1 MSGAIA
7 NPTVQDIRLHH
18 CTKSPGLMVFNLS
31 GSIAGVPICLPTCFF
46 RQIILFAKIAIVF
59 PTLCSGKQFLIFE
72 GGLIEID
79 D

>member
-1 MSGAIA
+1 M
-7 NPTVQDIRLHH
+7 
-18 CTKSPGLMVFNLS
+18 
-31 GSIAGVPICLPTCFF
+31 FF

-79 D
+79 DWNTLGTTAMAAIELAKFAKQPRELVPGSVHRV